1 MSFFS
6 RMTGF
11 GRFCVIALIF
21 AAIGGVI
28 YYTGFNKTAAE
39 YVNKM
44 NGGEGFSFGKDEKA
58 EEPQTKSA
66 PVAEP
71 AQKPVSNKVDAV
83 IVAKAG
89 YGSSP
94 LLSGNAGFVSSD
106 NSIVV
111 KDYGLRM
118 KMMVKND
125 DKSLCDALVSGQAQI
140 GYGPSYVIAKSTSK
154 DLKVFMEFSY
164 NVGSQSSDC
173 LIARAD
179 WLAKNKDLASKIA
192 KAFIGVRTGEVKA
205 K

>member
-1 MSFFS
+1 
-6 RMTGF
+6 MTGF

-28 YYTGFNKTAAE
+28 YYTGFNKIAAE
-39 YVNKM
+39 YMENIT
-44 NGGEGFSFGKDEKA
+44 GGGSAPSSQNENTTQPAQTPATSNSK
-58 EEPQTKSA
+58 PQTTPK
-66 PVAEP
+66 PVA
-71 AQKPVSNKVDAV
+71 KKIDAV

-89 YGSSP
+89 FGNSP

-111 KDYGLRM
+111 NDLGLRL
-118 KMMVKND
+118 KMIVKND
-125 DKSLCDALVSGQAQI
+125 DKSVCDALVSGQAQI
-140 GYGPSYVIAKSTSK
+140 GYCPSYVIAKSTSK

-164 NVGSQSSDC
+164 NVGTQSSDC